1 MKISYAN
8 KTFLAMLP
16 VTKVAW
22 YWPINAFKFGF
33 NLLVRILV
41 IHLQRIL
48 YHDDDIKQNIP
59 TLAGLGVLRTG
70 VRVCSGIYF
79 H

>member
-1 MKISYAN
+1 MTISYAN
-8 KTFLAMLP
+8 NTFLAMLP
-16 VTKVAW
+16 VANVAL

-48 YHDDDIKQNIP
+48 YHDIKQNIP
-59 TLAGLGVLRTG
+59 TLDGLGVLRNEN
-70 VRVCSGIYF
+70 RC
-79 H
+79 